1 MPVITDLIRTEA
13 DGSISFGNYELKAK
27 TKKSDFEFEG
37 DLYKIKTFN
46 ELTRLEKNELF
57 LYESEPG
64 TAVTH
69 MKETAEGM
77 SFTAWGPEDA
87 QITIQCEPETDYD
100 ILIDGEIR
108 DVQKSNLGG
117 KLSFSV
123 KLGDGSAKVQVLRN
137 FPRVLS
143 GEKTSRMYKLFLNSS
158 LGTARLSDEEIGKP
172 DKQDV

>member
-13 DGSISFGNYELKAK
+13 DGSISFGNYELKAN
-27 TKKSDFEFEG
+27 FEFEG
-37 DLYKIKTFN
+37 DLYKIKTFD

-123 KLGDGSAKVQVLRN
+123 KLGDGSAKVQVL
-137 FPRVLS
+137 PRVLS

>member
-69 MKETAEGM
+69 LKETAEGM
-77 SFTAWGPEDA
+77 TFTAWGPEDA
-87 QITIQCEPETDYD
+87 QITVEGEPQTEYS
-100 ILIDGEIR
+100 IVIDGNIHDEQR
-108 DVQKSNLGG
+108 TNLGG
-117 KLSFSV
+117 KLSFGVELANADAV
-123 KLGDGSAKVQVLRN
+123 KV
-137 FPRVLS
+137 
-143 GEKTSRMYKLFLNSS
+143 
-158 LGTARLSDEEIGKP
+158 EIIK
-172 DKQDV
+172 K

>member
-37 DLYKIKTFN
+37 DHYKIKTFN

-69 MKETAEGM
+69 LKESAEGM
-77 SFTAWGPEDA
+77 TFTAWGPEDA

-123 KLGDGSAKVQVLRN
+123 KLGDGSAKVQVLKHEAGQQ
-137 FPRVLS
+137 P
-143 GEKTSRMYKLFLNSS
+143 
-158 LGTARLSDEEIGKP
+158 
-172 DKQDV
+172 

>member
-37 DLYKIKTFN
+37 DLYKIKTFD

-87 QITIQCEPETDYD
+87 QIT
-100 ILIDGEIR
+100 R

-123 KLGDGSAKVQVLRN
+123 KLGDGSAKVQVLKHEAGQQ
-137 FPRVLS
+137 P
-143 GEKTSRMYKLFLNSS
+143 
-158 LGTARLSDEEIGKP
+158 
-172 DKQDV
+172 

>member
-69 MKETAEGM
+69 LKETAEGM
-77 SFTAWGPEDA
+77 TFTA
-87 QITIQCEPETDYD
+87 D

-123 KLGDGSAKVQVLRN
+123 KLGDGSAKVQVLKHEAGQQ
-137 FPRVLS
+137 P
-143 GEKTSRMYKLFLNSS
+143 
-158 LGTARLSDEEIGKP
+158 
-172 DKQDV
+172 

>member
-37 DLYKIKTFN
+37 DLYKIKTFD

-123 KLGDGSAKVQVLRN
+123 KLGDGSAKV
-137 FPRVLS
+137 P
-143 GEKTSRMYKLFLNSS
+143 
-158 LGTARLSDEEIGKP
+158 
-172 DKQDV
+172 

>member
-69 MKETAEGM
+69 
-77 SFTAWGPEDA
+77 
-87 QITIQCEPETDYD
+87 
-100 ILIDGEIR
+100 L
-108 DVQKSNLGG
+108 
-117 KLSFSV
+117 
-123 KLGDGSAKVQVLRN
+123 
-137 FPRVLS
+137 
-143 GEKTSRMYKLFLNSS
+143 
-158 LGTARLSDEEIGKP
+158 
-172 DKQDV
+172 